1 MAENQP
7 IETAQLLAQFS
18 QMYRTEID
26 TAMES
31 VGMFR
36 GQALLLCTLV
46 KRDGMSQT
54 EIAEQLSVQGATITN
69 MLQRMEESGLVVRHR
84 DADDNRLVR
93 VFITKEGKEK
103 ESAITQQLSEFEETV
118 LHGISQ
124 KDRVTL
130 QQLIWQMI
138 ENISN

>member
-36 GQALLLCTLV
+36 GQAMLLCTLV